1 MTNRDLNLPNAIST
15 LRILMVPPLLLLA
28 FRGRSDIFT
37 TLLAIS
43 LLMDILDGYLARRLN
58 QQTSLGAKLDS
69 WGDFLTVL
77 VYPGAAAWLQP
88 ALLKEN
94 ALWVTAAAL
103 AYITPIAYGFWKYG
117 RLTSYHSRLMTVTAY
132 VMGCAVISFFAGW
145 SDLPLRVACV
155 TLVVA
160 AVEEIS
166 ISVTLP
172 VWHANVRNLQHARA
186 LRAQLGE
193 HG

>member
-1 MTNRDLNLPNAIST
+1 MTNRDFNLPNAISA
-15 LRILMVPPLLLLA
+15 LRILMVPPLVLLA
-28 FRGRSDIFT
+28 FRGRRDLFT
-37 TLLAIS
+37 VLLATS

-77 VYPGAAAWLQP
+77 VYAGAAAWLQP

-94 ALWVTAAAL
+94 SLWVAAAAL
-103 AYITPIAYGFWKYG
+103 AYIAPIAYGFGKYG

-132 VMGCAVISFFAGW
+132 LMGCAVISFYAGW
-145 SDLPLRVACV
+145 SDLPLRLACGI
-155 TLVVA
+155 LVVA

-166 ISVTLP
+166 ISVMLP
-172 VWHANVRNLQHARA
+172 VWHANVRNFQHARL
-186 LRAQLGE
+186 LRAQLRERG
-193 HG
+193 